1 MTCQVMVESPNGSFM
16 KIRALLD
23 SGSSASFISER
34 VVQSLRLQR
43 IKQGVSVSGIGG
55 SPLEMKINT
64 VTTFK
69 LHPVVGKKG
78 SIDVTALVVP
88 RVTSDLPT
96 TSIPFDRK
104 WKHLH
109 NLRLADPDFNLPAR
123 IDVLLGIEV
132 FTEVLLNGRRRGLPG
147 TPVAMET
154 VFGWVLSGRIE
165 SETIGMYALVMAT
178 HHSSVE
184 LNDNMI
190 QKFWKIEEP
199 PSHPFV
205 QYSQEEQIALHHFET
220 THTRSPEGRFIVPL
234 PRSPS
239 NTMTIGESRTQAVR
253 RFLALE
259 RSRSPSN
266 TMTIGESRTQA
277 VRRFLALERSL
288 NRKGWFPEFDA
299 VMTEY
304 FDLQHA
310 ELVPLKDWEKP
321 TDRVFYL
328 PMHAVY
334 KSTSTTTKVRAVF
347 DASAKSISGVSLND
361 TLLKGPTVHPSLID
375 VFLRFR
381 RNRVAIT
388 ADVSK
393 MYRAI
398 ELAPAD
404 KDLHRFV
411 WRSSSSAPLLDYRM
425 TRVIFGVSAS
435 SFVANMSLKQNAL
448 DHEQE
453 FPLASKV
460 VQESVYVDDCLT
472 GSDDV
477 NGAISLYHQLL
488 DLFNQG
494 GFLLRKWNT
503 SEPSVL
509 QHIDPN
515 FEILLKCS
523 IFQEVKNT
531 PKRLN

>member
-1 MTCQVMVESPNGSFM
+1 MTCQVMVECPNGSFT

-205 QYSQEEQIALHHFET
+205 QYSQEERIALHHFET

-234 PRSPS
+234 P
-239 NTMTIGESRTQAVR
+239 
-253 RFLALE
+253 
-259 RSRSPSN
+259 RSPSN

-310 ELVPLKDWEKP
+310 ELVPLKDCEKP

-334 KSTSTTTKVRAVF
+334 KSTSTTQIV
-347 DASAKSISGVSLND
+347 GVL
-361 TLLKGPTVHPSLID
+361 
-375 VFLRFR
+375 
-381 RNRVAIT
+381 
-388 ADVSK
+388 
-393 MYRAI
+393 
-398 ELAPAD
+398 
-404 KDLHRFV
+404 
-411 WRSSSSAPLLDYRM
+411 
-425 TRVIFGVSAS
+425 
-435 SFVANMSLKQNAL
+435 
-448 DHEQE
+448 
-453 FPLASKV
+453 
-460 VQESVYVDDCLT
+460 
-472 GSDDV
+472 
-477 NGAISLYHQLL
+477 
-488 DLFNQG
+488 
-494 GFLLRKWNT
+494 
-503 SEPSVL
+503 
-509 QHIDPN
+509 
-515 FEILLKCS
+515 
-523 IFQEVKNT
+523 
-531 PKRLN
+531 